1 MIDYYE
7 FQVLANSAAGK
18 STQRDIAAKAGISV
32 GSVNKA
38 VASLQEKGLLNSS
51 AAPTSAGIAA
61 LEPYRVDNAII
72 LAAGMATRFAPL
84 SFEKPKALFEVQGE
98 ILIERLIRQL
108 KEAGI
113 DDITVV
119 VGYMKE
125 SFFYLEDKFGVKIA
139 VSNDYSKRNNH
150 SSLLA
155 VKSSFGNTYLC
166 SSDLYFEKNVF
177 SPYSY
182 GTWVTCVKKG
192 GPDDRYILKSNR
204 TGQVSEMS
212 KTGTGHYEM
221 RGPAHFTKDDA
232 TRLIAHIEDEYDQPE
247 TAPKLWDD
255 ILAEHLD
262 EFSLR
267 ARILPKGV
275 MHEFNYVQ
283 DLASFDAD
291 FFENVDSRIL
301 ENICRALECKRSD
314 ITGVEPVKA
323 GLTNLSV
330 LFSCKGKQYI
340 YRHPGVGTEEIV
352 NRRAEAHALGIA
364 KKLSLDETYV
374 YEDPEEG
381 WKISAYI
388 PGCEEFDYY
397 NPAHV
402 KQAMQILR
410 TLHTSGETSPWSFDF
425 HDEGK
430 HIVKLLKDA
439 SYPLPRDFDSLSQEI
454 DTLASYL
461 KLEAGAPV
469 LCHND
474 FYGPNLLVKGD
485 EMQLIDWEYAAMGD
499 YGYDLG
505 NFVSQGSGYS
515 IEQAE
520 SLVSIYFGREAT
532 AEEVRHC
539 LGCTAVVGWYWYVWS
554 IYKEMQGNPV
564 GEWLYIWYK
573 AAKQFCAH
581 VLPQYRANAPQAA
594 GAQGGALT
602 KEEFDRLVALEQAG
616 KATPEQLELLEPYR
630 AKRAILF
637 AAGFGSRMRPIT
649 ISTPKP
655 LVRVHGT
662 RIIDR
667 LIDALLSVGVDEIY
681 IVRGYL
687 KDSFDQLL
695 AKYPTLKFID
705 NPLFDTTN
713 NISSALV
720 AKDHFENA
728 YAFESDLLIE
738 NTDLITK
745 YQYAS
750 NYLAIPVERTDD
762 WYFDASEDGVITHIA
777 KGKGAPCWQ
786 MVGCSYWSAADGKR
800 LSRDIPEVFA
810 RGGECEQIFWD
821 DVALDR
827 KPEGYAIHVRQCT
840 ADDIT
845 EIDSFAELQEID
857 PAYRIG

>member
-7 FQVLANSAAGK
+7 FQVLANSAAQK

-155 VKSSFGNTYLC
+155 VKNSFGNTYLC

-232 TRLIAHIEDEYDQPE
+232 ARLIAQIEDEYDQPE

-410 TLHTSGETSPWSFDF
+410 TLHTSGEVSPWSFDF

-454 DTLASYL
+454 DALASYL
-461 KLEAGAPV
+461 ELEAGAPV

-474 FYGPNLLVKGD
+474 FYGPNLLVKGN

-499 YGYDLG
+499 YGCDLG

-581 VLPQYRANAPQAA
+581 VLPQYRANAPQAT
-594 GAQGGALT
+594 GAQGGTLA

-630 AKRAILF
+630 AKQAILF

-720 AKDHFENA
+720 AKDHFQNA

-738 NTDLITK
+738 NTELITK

-777 KGKGAPCWQ
+777 KGKDAPCWQ

-827 KPEGYAIHVRQCT
+827 KPEDYAIHVRQCT

-857 PAYRIG
+857 PAYRID

>member
-7 FQVLANSAAGK
+7 FQVLANSAAQK

-155 VKSSFGNTYLC
+155 VKNSFGNTYLC

-221 RGPAHFTKDDA
+221 RGPAHFTKEDA

-301 ENICRALECKRSD
+301 ENICKALECKRSD

-410 TLHTSGETSPWSFDF
+410 TLHTSGEVSPWSFDF

-430 HIVKLLKDA
+430 RIVKLLKDA

-454 DTLASYL
+454 DALASYL

-499 YGYDLG
+499 YGCDLG

-564 GEWLYIWYK
+564 GEWLYTWYK

-581 VLPQYRANAPQAA
+581 VLPQYRANAPQAT
-594 GAQGGALT
+594 GAQGGTLA

-738 NTDLITK
+738 NTELITK

-777 KGKGAPCWQ
+777 KGKDAPCWQ

-857 PAYRIG
+857 PAYRID

>member
-7 FQVLANSAAGK
+7 FQVLANSAARK

-125 SFFYLEDKFGVKIA
+125 SFFYLEDKFGVKII

-155 VKSSFGNTYLC
+155 VKNSFGNTYLC

-301 ENICRALECKRSD
+301 ENICKALECKRSD

-352 NRRAEAHALGIA
+352 NRRAEAHALEIA

-388 PGCEEFDYY
+388 PGCEEFDYQ

-410 TLHTSGETSPWSFDF
+410 TLHTSGEVSPWSFDF

-499 YGYDLG
+499 YGCDLG

-515 IEQAE
+515 IKQAE

-581 VLPQYRANAPQAA
+581 VLPQYRANVPQAT
-594 GAQGGALT
+594 GAQGGTLA

-738 NTDLITK
+738 NTELITK

-762 WYFDASEDGVITHIA
+762 WYFDANEDGVITHIA
-777 KGKGAPCWQ
+777 KGKDAPCWQ
-786 MVGCSYWSAADGKR
+786 MVGCSYWSAADGKL

-827 KPEGYAIHVRQCT
+827 KPEDYAIHVRQCT

-857 PAYRIG
+857 PAYRID

>member
-7 FQVLANSAAGK
+7 FQVLANSAAQK

-38 VASLQEKGLLNSS
+38 VASLQEMGLLNSS

-108 KEAGI
+108 QEAGI

-155 VKSSFGNTYLC
+155 VKNSFGNTYLC

-192 GPDDRYILKSNR
+192 GPDDRYILKSSR

-221 RGPAHFTKDDA
+221 RGPAHFTKGDA

-352 NRRAEAHALGIA
+352 NRRAEAHALEIA

-402 KQAMQILR
+402 KQAMRILR
-410 TLHTSGETSPWSFDF
+410 TLHTSGEVSPWSFDF

-461 KLEAGAPV
+461 ELEAGAPV

-499 YGYDLG
+499 YGCDLG

-564 GEWLYIWYK
+564 GEWLYTWYK

-581 VLPQYRANAPQAA
+581 VLPQYRANAPQAT
-594 GAQGGALT
+594 GAQGGTLT

-720 AKDHFENA
+720 AKDHFQNA

-738 NTDLITK
+738 STALITK

-777 KGKGAPCWQ
+777 KGKDAPCWQ

-827 KPEGYAIHVRQCT
+827 KPEDYAIHVRQCT

-857 PAYRIG
+857 PAYRID

>member
-7 FQVLANSAAGK
+7 FQVLANSAAQK
-18 STQRDIAAKAGISV
+18 STQRDIATKAGISV

-84 SFEKPKALFEVQGE
+84 SFERPKALFEVQGE
-98 ILIERLIRQL
+98 VLIERLIRQL

-155 VKSSFGNTYLC
+155 VKNSFGNTYLC

-221 RGPAHFTKDDA
+221 RGPAHFTKEDA

-301 ENICRALECKRSD
+301 ENICKALECTRSD

-410 TLHTSGETSPWSFDF
+410 TLHTSGEVSPWSFNF

-454 DTLASYL
+454 DTLASCL

-499 YGYDLG
+499 YGCDLG

-581 VLPQYRANAPQAA
+581 VLPQYRANAPQAT
-594 GAQGGALT
+594 GAQGGTLA
-602 KEEFDRLVALEQAG
+602 KEEFDHLVALEQAG
-616 KATPEQLELLEPYR
+616 KATPEQLEQLEPYR

-738 NTDLITK
+738 NTELITK

-777 KGKGAPCWQ
+777 KGKDAPCWQ

-827 KPEGYAIHVRQCT
+827 KPEDYAIHVRQCT

-857 PAYRIG
+857 PAYRID

>member
-7 FQVLANSAAGK
+7 FQVLANSAAQK

-155 VKSSFGNTYLC
+155 VKNSFGNTYLC

-232 TRLIAHIEDEYDQPE
+232 ARLIAHIEDEYDQPE

-301 ENICRALECKRSD
+301 ENICKALECKRSD

-388 PGCEEFDYY
+388 PGCEEFDYH

-410 TLHTSGETSPWSFDF
+410 TLHTSGEVSPWSFDF

-430 HIVKLLKDA
+430 RIVKLLKDA

-499 YGYDLG
+499 YGCDLG

-581 VLPQYRANAPQAA
+581 VLPQYRANAPQAT
-594 GAQGGALT
+594 GAQGGTLA

-738 NTDLITK
+738 NTELITK
-745 YQYAS
+745 YQYTS

-762 WYFDASEDGVITHIA
+762 WYFDANEDGVITHIA
-777 KGKGAPCWQ
+777 KGKDAPCWQ

-827 KPEGYAIHVRQCT
+827 KPEDYAIHVRQCT

-857 PAYRIG
+857 PAYRID

>member
-7 FQVLANSAAGK
+7 FQVLANSAAQK

-232 TRLIAHIEDEYDQPE
+232 ARLIARIEDEYDQPE

-301 ENICRALECKRSD
+301 ENICRALDCKRSD

-410 TLHTSGETSPWSFDF
+410 TLHTSGEVSPWSFDF

-430 HIVKLLKDA
+430 HIVRLLKDA

-499 YGYDLG
+499 YGCDLG

-581 VLPQYRANAPQAA
+581 VLPQYRANAPQAT
-594 GAQGGALT
+594 GAQGGTLA

-777 KGKGAPCWQ
+777 KGKDAPCWQ

-827 KPEGYAIHVRQCT
+827 KPEDYAIHVRQCT

-857 PAYRIG
+857 PAYRID

>member
-7 FQVLANSAAGK
+7 FQVLANSAAQK

-155 VKSSFGNTYLC
+155 VKNTFGNTYLC

-314 ITGVEPVKA
+314 IMGVEPVKA

-352 NRRAEAHALGIA
+352 NRRAEAHALEIA

-388 PGCEEFDYY
+388 PGCEEFDYH

-410 TLHTSGETSPWSFDF
+410 TLHTSGEVSPWSFDF

-430 HIVKLLKDA
+430 RIVKLLKDA

-499 YGYDLG
+499 YGCDLG

-581 VLPQYRANAPQAA
+581 VLPQYRANAPQAI
-594 GAQGGALT
+594 GAQGGTLA
-602 KEEFDRLVALEQAG
+602 KEEFDRLVALERAG

-827 KPEGYAIHVRQCT
+827 KPEDYAIHVRQCT

-857 PAYRIG
+857 PAYRID

>member
-7 FQVLANSAAGK
+7 FQVLANSAARK

-108 KEAGI
+108 EEAGI

-150 SSLLA
+150 SSLLS
-155 VKSSFGNTYLC
+155 VKRAFGNTYLC
-166 SSDLYFEKNVF
+166 SSDIYFSENVF
-177 SPYSY
+177 SPYAY
-182 GTWVTCVKKG
+182 GTWISSEEKG
-192 GPDDRYILKSNR
+192 EPDDRYILKTTRSGKV
-204 TGQVSEMS
+204 TEMS

-410 TLHTSGETSPWSFDF
+410 TLHTSGEVSPWSFDF

-499 YGYDLG
+499 YGCDLG

-594 GAQGGALT
+594 GAQGGTLA

-738 NTDLITK
+738 NTELITK

-750 NYLAIPVERTDD
+750 NYLAIPVERTVD

-777 KGKGAPCWQ
+777 KGKDAPCWQ

-827 KPEGYAIHVRQCT
+827 KPEDYAIHVRQCT

-857 PAYRIG
+857 PAYRID

>member
-7 FQVLANSAAGK
+7 FQVLANSAAQK

-155 VKSSFGNTYLC
+155 VKNSFGNTYLC

-204 TGQVSEMS
+204 SGQVSEMS

-301 ENICRALECKRSD
+301 ENICKALACKRSD

-410 TLHTSGETSPWSFDF
+410 TLHTSGEVSPWSFDF

-454 DTLASYL
+454 DALASYL

-499 YGYDLG
+499 YGCDLG

-581 VLPQYRANAPQAA
+581 VLPQYRANAPQAT
-594 GAQGGALT
+594 GAQGGTLA
-602 KEEFDRLVALEQAG
+602 KEEFDRLVALERAG

-687 KDSFDQLL
+687 KDSFNQLL

-738 NTDLITK
+738 NTELIAK

-777 KGKGAPCWQ
+777 KGKDAPCWQ

-827 KPEGYAIHVRQCT
+827 KPEDYAIHVRQCT

-857 PAYRIG
+857 PAYRID

>member
-7 FQVLANSAAGK
+7 FQVLANSAAQK

-38 VASLQEKGLLNSS
+38 VASLQKKGLLNSS

-221 RGPAHFTKDDA
+221 RGPAHFTEDDA

-410 TLHTSGETSPWSFDF
+410 TLHTSGEVSPWSFDF

-454 DTLASYL
+454 DALASYL

-499 YGYDLG
+499 YGCDLG

-581 VLPQYRANAPQAA
+581 VLPQYRANAPQVT
-594 GAQGGALT
+594 GAQGGALA

-720 AKDHFENA
+720 AKDHFQNA

-738 NTDLITK
+738 NTALITK

-762 WYFDASEDGVITHIA
+762 WYFDADEDGVITHIA
-777 KGKGAPCWQ
+777 KGKDAPCWQ

-810 RGGECEQIFWD
+810 HGGECEQIFWD

-827 KPEGYAIHVRQCT
+827 KPEDYAIHVRQCT

-857 PAYRIG
+857 PAYRID

>member
-7 FQVLANSAAGK
+7 FQVLANSAAQK

-155 VKSSFGNTYLC
+155 VKNSFGNTYLC

-232 TRLIAHIEDEYDQPE
+232 ARLIARIEDEYDQPE

-410 TLHTSGETSPWSFDF
+410 TLHTSGEVSPWSFDF

-499 YGYDLG
+499 YGCDLG

-581 VLPQYRANAPQAA
+581 VLPQYRANAPQAI
-594 GAQGGALT
+594 GAQGGTLA
-602 KEEFDRLVALEQAG
+602 KEEFDRLVALERAG

-720 AKDHFENA
+720 AKDHFQNA

-738 NTDLITK
+738 NTELITK

-777 KGKGAPCWQ
+777 KGKDAPCWQ

-857 PAYRIG
+857 PAYRID

>member
-1 MIDYYE
+1 M
-7 FQVLANSAAGK
+7 
-18 STQRDIAAKAGISV
+18 
-32 GSVNKA
+32 
-38 VASLQEKGLLNSS
+38 
-51 AAPTSAGIAA
+51 
-61 LEPYRVDNAII
+61 
-72 LAAGMATRFAPL
+72 
-84 SFEKPKALFEVQGE
+84 
-98 ILIERLIRQL
+98 
-108 KEAGI
+108 
-113 DDITVV
+113 
-119 VGYMKE
+119 
-125 SFFYLEDKFGVKIA
+125 
-139 VSNDYSKRNNH
+139 
-150 SSLLA
+150 
-155 VKSSFGNTYLC
+155 
-166 SSDLYFEKNVF
+166 
-177 SPYSY
+177 
-182 GTWVTCVKKG
+182 
-192 GPDDRYILKSNR
+192 
-204 TGQVSEMS
+204 
-212 KTGTGHYEM
+212 
-221 RGPAHFTKDDA
+221 
-232 TRLIAHIEDEYDQPE
+232 
-247 TAPKLWDD
+247 
-255 ILAEHLD
+255 
-262 EFSLR
+262 
-267 ARILPKGV
+267 
-275 MHEFNYVQ
+275 
-283 DLASFDAD
+283 
-291 FFENVDSRIL
+291 
-301 ENICRALECKRSD
+301 
-314 ITGVEPVKA
+314 
-323 GLTNLSV
+323 
-330 LFSCKGKQYI
+330 
-340 YRHPGVGTEEIV
+340 
-352 NRRAEAHALGIA
+352 
-364 KKLSLDETYV
+364 
-374 YEDPEEG
+374 
-381 WKISAYI
+381 
-388 PGCEEFDYY
+388 
-397 NPAHV
+397 
-402 KQAMQILR
+402 
-410 TLHTSGETSPWSFDF
+410 
-425 HDEGK
+425 
-430 HIVKLLKDA
+430 
-439 SYPLPRDFDSLSQEI
+439 
-454 DTLASYL
+454 
-461 KLEAGAPV
+461 

-499 YGYDLG
+499 YGCDLG

-581 VLPQYRANAPQAA
+581 VLPQYRASSPQAA
-594 GAQGGALT
+594 DAQRGSLT
-602 KEEFDRLVALEQAG
+602 REEFDRLVALEQAG
-616 KATPEQLELLEPYR
+616 EATPEQLEQLEPYR

-695 AKYPTLKFID
+695 AKYPTLQFID
-705 NPLFDTTN
+705 NPLFDSTN

-738 NTDLITK
+738 NTELITK

-750 NYLAIPVERTDD
+750 NYLAIPVEHTDD
-762 WYFDASEDGVITHIA
+762 WYFDADEDGVITHIA
-777 KGKGAPCWQ
+777 KGKDAPCWQ

-810 RGGECEQIFWD
+810 RGGDCEQIFWD

-827 KPEGYAIHVRQCT
+827 KPEQYAIRVRECT

-857 PAYRIG
+857 PAYRID

>member
-7 FQVLANSAAGK
+7 FQVLANSAAQK

-155 VKSSFGNTYLC
+155 VKNSFGNTYLC

-232 TRLIAHIEDEYDQPE
+232 ARLIAHIEDEYDQPE

-410 TLHTSGETSPWSFDF
+410 TLHTSGEVSPWSFDF

-430 HIVKLLKDA
+430 RIVKLLKDA

-454 DTLASYL
+454 DALASYL
-461 KLEAGAPV
+461 ELEAGAPV

-499 YGYDLG
+499 YGCDLG

-573 AAKQFCAH
+573 AAKQFCAY

-594 GAQGGALT
+594 GTQEGALT

-616 KATPEQLELLEPYR
+616 EATPEQLELLEPYR

-786 MVGCSYWSAADGKR
+786 MVGCSYWSAADGRR

-827 KPEGYAIHVRQCT
+827 KPEDYAIHVRQCT

-857 PAYRIG
+857 PAYRID

>member
-38 VASLQEKGLLNSS
+38 VASLQEKSLLNSS

-125 SFFYLEDKFGVKIA
+125 SFFYLEDRFGVKIA

-192 GPDDRYILKSNR
+192 GPDDRYILKSSR

-212 KTGTGHYEM
+212 KTGTGRYEM

-301 ENICRALECKRSD
+301 ENICRALDCKRSD

-499 YGYDLG
+499 YGCDLG

-581 VLPQYRANAPQAA
+581 VLPQYRANAPQAT
-594 GAQGGALT
+594 GAQGGALA

-738 NTDLITK
+738 NTALITK

-777 KGKGAPCWQ
+777 KGKDAPCWQ

-827 KPEGYAIHVRQCT
+827 KPEDYAIHVRQCT

-857 PAYRIG
+857 PAYRID

>member
-7 FQVLANSAAGK
+7 FQVLANSAAQK

-204 TGQVSEMS
+204 IGQVSEMS

-410 TLHTSGETSPWSFDF
+410 TLHTSGEVSPWSFDF

-499 YGYDLG
+499 YGCDLG

-581 VLPQYRANAPQAA
+581 VLPQYRANAPQAT
-594 GAQGGALT
+594 GAQGGTLA

-720 AKDHFENA
+720 AKDHFQNA

-762 WYFDASEDGVITHIA
+762 WYFDADEDGVITHIA
-777 KGKGAPCWQ
+777 KGKDAPCWQ

-827 KPEGYAIHVRQCT
+827 KPEDYAIHVRQCT

-857 PAYRIG
+857 PAYRID

>member
-7 FQVLANSAAGK
+7 FQVLANSAAQK

-108 KEAGI
+108 KEASI

-155 VKSSFGNTYLC
+155 VKNSFGNTYLC

-182 GTWVTCVKKG
+182 GTWVTCVRKG

-232 TRLIAHIEDEYDQPE
+232 ARLIAHIEDEYDQPE

-301 ENICRALECKRSD
+301 ENICKALECKRSD

-410 TLHTSGETSPWSFDF
+410 TLHTSGEVSPWSFDF

-499 YGYDLG
+499 YGCDLG

-581 VLPQYRANAPQAA
+581 VLPQYRANAPQAT
-594 GAQGGALT
+594 GAQGGTLA
-602 KEEFDRLVALEQAG
+602 KEEFDRLVALERAG
-616 KATPEQLELLEPYR
+616 KATPDQLELLEPYR

-720 AKDHFENA
+720 AKDHFQNA

-738 NTDLITK
+738 NTELITK

-777 KGKGAPCWQ
+777 KGKDAPCWQ

-827 KPEGYAIHVRQCT
+827 KPEDYAIRVRQCT

-857 PAYRIG
+857 PAYRID

>member
-192 GPDDRYILKSNR
+192 GPDDRYILKSGR
-204 TGQVSEMS
+204 SGQVSEMS

-232 TRLIAHIEDEYDQPE
+232 ARLIAHIEDEYDQPE

-267 ARILPKGV
+267 ARVLPKGV

-410 TLHTSGETSPWSFDF
+410 TLHTSGEVSPWSFDF

-499 YGYDLG
+499 YGCDLG

-581 VLPQYRANAPQAA
+581 VLPQYRANAPQAT
-594 GAQGGALT
+594 GAQGGTLA
-602 KEEFDRLVALEQAG
+602 KEEFDRLVALERAG

-681 IVRGYL
+681 VVRGYL

-720 AKDHFENA
+720 AKDHFQNA

-827 KPEGYAIHVRQCT
+827 KPEDYAIHVRQCT

-857 PAYRIG
+857 PAYRID

>member
-7 FQVLANSAAGK
+7 FQVLANSAAQK

-155 VKSSFGNTYLC
+155 VKNSFGNTYLC

-192 GPDDRYILKSNR
+192 GPDDRYILKSSR

-232 TRLIAHIEDEYDQPE
+232 ARLIAHIEDEYDQPE

-410 TLHTSGETSPWSFDF
+410 TLHTSGEVSPWSFDF

-499 YGYDLG
+499 YGCDLG

-594 GAQGGALT
+594 GAQGGTLT

-720 AKDHFENA
+720 AKDHFQNA

-738 NTDLITK
+738 NTALITK

-777 KGKGAPCWQ
+777 KGKDAPCWQ

-827 KPEGYAIHVRQCT
+827 KPEDYAIHVRQCT

-857 PAYRIG
+857 PAYRID

>member
-7 FQVLANSAAGK
+7 FQVLANSAAQK

-155 VKSSFGNTYLC
+155 VKNSFGNTYLC

-232 TRLIAHIEDEYDQPE
+232 ARLIAHIEDEYDQPE

-410 TLHTSGETSPWSFDF
+410 TLHTSGEVSPWSFDF

-499 YGYDLG
+499 YGCDLG

-581 VLPQYRANAPQAA
+581 VLPQYRANAPQAT
-594 GAQGGALT
+594 GAQGGTLA

-777 KGKGAPCWQ
+777 KGKDAPCWQ

-827 KPEGYAIHVRQCT
+827 KPEDYAIHVRQCT

-857 PAYRIG
+857 PAYRID

>member
-7 FQVLANSAAGK
+7 FQVLANSAAQK

-155 VKSSFGNTYLC
+155 VKNSFGNTYLC

-232 TRLIAHIEDEYDQPE
+232 ARLIARIEDEYDQPE

-410 TLHTSGETSPWSFDF
+410 TLHTSGEVSPWSFDF

-499 YGYDLG
+499 YGCDLG

-581 VLPQYRANAPQAA
+581 VLPQYRANAPQAT
-594 GAQGGALT
+594 GAQGGTLA

-777 KGKGAPCWQ
+777 KGKDAPCWQ

-827 KPEGYAIHVRQCT
+827 KPEDYAIHVRQCT

-857 PAYRIG
+857 PAYRID

>member
-7 FQVLANSAAGK
+7 FQVLSNSVAEK
-18 STQRDIAAKAGISV
+18 TTQRDIAAKAGISV

-38 VASLQEKGLLNSS
+38 VASLQEKGLLDSKS
-51 AAPTSAGIAA
+51 TPTSAGIAA

-125 SFFYLEDKFGVKIA
+125 SFFYLEDKFGVSIA
-139 VSNDYSKRNNH
+139 VSSDYSKRNNH

-155 VKSSFGNTYLC
+155 VKGVFGNTYLC

-192 GPDDRYILKSNR
+192 GPDDRYILKSSR
-204 TGQVSEMS
+204 SGQVSEMS

-232 TRLIAHIEDEYDQPE
+232 ARLIAHIEDEFDRPE

-267 ARILPKGV
+267 ARVLPKGV

-301 ENICRALECKRSD
+301 ENICKALDCKRSD

-388 PGCEEFDYY
+388 PGCEEFDYH

-410 TLHTSGETSPWSFDF
+410 TLHTSGEVSPWSFDF
-425 HDEGK
+425 HDEGR
-430 HIVKLLKDA
+430 HIVQLLKEA
-439 SYPLPRDFDSLSQEI
+439 SYPLPPDFDSLSQEI

-499 YGYDLG
+499 CP
-505 NFVSQGSGYS
+505 SAS
-515 IEQAE
+515 I
-520 SLVSIYFGREAT
+520 RPNRR
-532 AEEVRHC
+532 VR
-539 LGCTAVVGWYWYVWS
+539 S
-554 IYKEMQGNPV
+554 
-564 GEWLYIWYK
+564 
-573 AAKQFCAH
+573 
-581 VLPQYRANAPQAA
+581 
-594 GAQGGALT
+594 
-602 KEEFDRLVALEQAG
+602 
-616 KATPEQLELLEPYR
+616 
-630 AKRAILF
+630 
-637 AAGFGSRMRPIT
+637 
-649 ISTPKP
+649 
-655 LVRVHGT
+655 
-662 RIIDR
+662 
-667 LIDALLSVGVDEIY
+667 
-681 IVRGYL
+681 
-687 KDSFDQLL
+687 
-695 AKYPTLKFID
+695 
-705 NPLFDTTN
+705 
-713 NISSALV
+713 
-720 AKDHFENA
+720 
-728 YAFESDLLIE
+728 
-738 NTDLITK
+738 
-745 YQYAS
+745 
-750 NYLAIPVERTDD
+750 
-762 WYFDASEDGVITHIA
+762 
-777 KGKGAPCWQ
+777 
-786 MVGCSYWSAADGKR
+786 WSA
-800 LSRDIPEVFA
+800 
-810 RGGECEQIFWD
+810 
-821 DVALDR
+821 
-827 KPEGYAIHVRQCT
+827 
-840 ADDIT
+840 
-845 EIDSFAELQEID
+845 
-857 PAYRIG
+857 

>member
-301 ENICRALECKRSD
+301 ENICKALECKRSD
-314 ITGVEPVKA
+314 IAGVEPVKA

-410 TLHTSGETSPWSFDF
+410 TLHTSGEVSPWSFDF

-439 SYPLPRDFDSLSQEI
+439 SYPLPRDFDSLAQEI

-461 KLEAGAPV
+461 KLETGAPV

-499 YGYDLG
+499 YGCDLG

-581 VLPQYRANAPQAA
+581 VLPQYRANAPQAT
-594 GAQGGALT
+594 GAQGGALA

-720 AKDHFENA
+720 AKDHFQNA

-738 NTDLITK
+738 NTELITK

-777 KGKGAPCWQ
+777 KGKDAPCWQ

-827 KPEGYAIHVRQCT
+827 KPEDYAIHVRQCT

-857 PAYRIG
+857 PAYRID

>member
-301 ENICRALECKRSD
+301 ENICKALDCKRSD

-381 WKISAYI
+381 WKISVYI

-410 TLHTSGETSPWSFDF
+410 TLHTSGEVSPWSFNF

-461 KLEAGAPV
+461 ELEAGAPV

-499 YGYDLG
+499 YGCDLG

-728 YAFESDLLIE
+728 YAFESDLRIE

-857 PAYRIG
+857 PAYRID

>member
-7 FQVLANSAAGK
+7 FQVLANSAARK

-38 VASLQEKGLLNSS
+38 VASLQKKGLLNSS

-301 ENICRALECKRSD
+301 ENICKALECKRSD

-410 TLHTSGETSPWSFDF
+410 TLHTSGEVSPWSFDF

-499 YGYDLG
+499 YGCDLG

-602 KEEFDRLVALEQAG
+602 KEEFDRLVALERAG

-681 IVRGYL
+681 VVRGYL

-720 AKDHFENA
+720 AKDHFQNA

-738 NTDLITK
+738 NTELITK

-777 KGKGAPCWQ
+777 KGKDAPCWQ

-827 KPEGYAIHVRQCT
+827 KPEDYAIHVRQCT

-857 PAYRIG
+857 PAYRID

>member
-7 FQVLANSAAGK
+7 FQVLANSATGK

-155 VKSSFGNTYLC
+155 VKNSFGNTYLC

-232 TRLIAHIEDEYDQPE
+232 ARLIAHIEDEYDQPE

-410 TLHTSGETSPWSFDF
+410 TLHTSGEVSPWSFDF

-461 KLEAGAPV
+461 ELEAGAPV

-499 YGYDLG
+499 YGCDLG

-581 VLPQYRANAPQAA
+581 VLPQYRANTPQAT
-594 GAQGGALT
+594 GAQGGTLA

-616 KATPEQLELLEPYR
+616 KATPEQLEQLEPYR

-720 AKDHFENA
+720 AKDHFQNA

-762 WYFDASEDGVITHIA
+762 WYFDAGEDGVITHIA
-777 KGKGAPCWQ
+777 KGKDAPCWQ

-810 RGGECEQIFWD
+810 HGGECEQIFWD

-827 KPEGYAIHVRQCT
+827 KPEDYAIHVRQCT

-857 PAYRIG
+857 PAYRID

>member
-1 MIDYYE
+1 MIDFYE

-155 VKSSFGNTYLC
+155 VKNSFGNTYLC

-192 GPDDRYILKSNR
+192 GPDDRYILKSSR

-232 TRLIAHIEDEYDQPE
+232 ARLIAHIEDEYDQPE

-301 ENICRALECKRSD
+301 ENICKALECKRSD

-410 TLHTSGETSPWSFDF
+410 TLHTSGEVSPWSFDF

-461 KLEAGAPV
+461 ELEAGAPV

-499 YGYDLG
+499 YGCDLG

-581 VLPQYRANAPQAA
+581 VLPQYRANAPQAI
-594 GAQGGALT
+594 GAQGGTLA
-602 KEEFDRLVALEQAG
+602 KEEFDRLVALERAG

-728 YAFESDLLIE
+728 YVFESDLLIE
-738 NTDLITK
+738 NTALITK

-777 KGKGAPCWQ
+777 KGKDAPCWQ

-827 KPEGYAIHVRQCT
+827 KPEDYAIHVRQCT

-857 PAYRIG
+857 PAYRID

>member
-7 FQVLANSAAGK
+7 FQVLANSAARK

-38 VASLQEKGLLNSS
+38 VASLQKKGLLNSS

-155 VKSSFGNTYLC
+155 VKNSFGNTYLC

-410 TLHTSGETSPWSFDF
+410 TLHTSGEVSPWSFDF

-499 YGYDLG
+499 YGCDLG

-581 VLPQYRANAPQAA
+581 VLPQYRANAPQAT
-594 GAQGGALT
+594 GAQGGTLA

-720 AKDHFENA
+720 AKDHFQNA

-738 NTDLITK
+738 NTELITK

-777 KGKGAPCWQ
+777 KGKDAPCWQ
-786 MVGCSYWSAADGKR
+786 MVGCSYWSAADGRR
-800 LSRDIPEVFA
+800 LSHDIPEVFA
-810 RGGECEQIFWD
+810 RGGECKQIFWD

-827 KPEGYAIHVRQCT
+827 KPEDYAIHVRRCT

-857 PAYRIG
+857 PAYRID

>member
-232 TRLIAHIEDEYDQPE
+232 ARLIARIEDEYDQPE

-301 ENICRALECKRSD
+301 ENICRALDCKRSD

-499 YGYDLG
+499 YGCDLG

-681 IVRGYL
+681 VVRGYL

-720 AKDHFENA
+720 AKDHFQNA

-738 NTDLITK
+738 NTELITK

-777 KGKGAPCWQ
+777 KGKDAPCWQ

-827 KPEGYAIHVRQCT
+827 KPEDYAIHVRQCT

-857 PAYRIG
+857 PAYRID

>member
-1 MIDYYE
+1 MIDFYE

-155 VKSSFGNTYLC
+155 VKNSFGNTYLC

-388 PGCEEFDYY
+388 PGCEEFDYR

-410 TLHTSGETSPWSFDF
+410 TLHTSGEVSPWSFDF

-430 HIVKLLKDA
+430 RIVKLLKDA

-454 DTLASYL
+454 DALASYL
-461 KLEAGAPV
+461 ELEAGAPV

-499 YGYDLG
+499 YGCDLG

-581 VLPQYRANAPQAA
+581 VLPQYRANAPQAI
-594 GAQGGALT
+594 GAQGGTLA
-602 KEEFDRLVALEQAG
+602 KEEFDRLVALERAG
-616 KATPEQLELLEPYR
+616 KVTPEQLELLEPYR

-738 NTDLITK
+738 NTELITK
-745 YQYAS
+745 YQYTS
-750 NYLAIPVERTDD
+750 NYLAIPVECTDD
-762 WYFDASEDGVITHIA
+762 WYFDADEDGVITHIA
-777 KGKGAPCWQ
+777 KGKDAPCWQ

-827 KPEGYAIHVRQCT
+827 KPEDYAIHVRQCT

-857 PAYRIG
+857 PAYRID

>member
-7 FQVLANSAAGK
+7 FQVLANSAAQK

-155 VKSSFGNTYLC
+155 VKNSFGNTYLC

-232 TRLIAHIEDEYDQPE
+232 ARLIAHIEDEYDQPE

-410 TLHTSGETSPWSFDF
+410 TLHTSGEVSPWSFDF

-461 KLEAGAPV
+461 ELEAGAPV

-499 YGYDLG
+499 YGCDLG

-857 PAYRIG
+857 PAYRID

>member
-1 MIDYYE
+1 MIDFYE

-221 RGPAHFTKDDA
+221 RGPAHFTKEDA

-267 ARILPKGV
+267 ARVLPKGV

-301 ENICRALECKRSD
+301 ENICKALECKRSD

-410 TLHTSGETSPWSFDF
+410 TLHTSGEVSPWSFDF

-461 KLEAGAPV
+461 ELEAGAPV

-499 YGYDLG
+499 YGCDLG

-564 GEWLYIWYK
+564 GEWLYTWYK

-581 VLPQYRANAPQAA
+581 VLPQYRANAPQAT
-594 GAQGGALT
+594 GAQGGTLA
-602 KEEFDRLVALEQAG
+602 KEEFDRLVALERAG

-720 AKDHFENA
+720 AKDHFQNA

-738 NTDLITK
+738 NTELITK

-762 WYFDASEDGVITHIA
+762 WYFDAGEDGVITHIA
-777 KGKGAPCWQ
+777 KGKDAPCWQ

-827 KPEGYAIHVRQCT
+827 KPEDYAIHVRQCT

-857 PAYRIG
+857 PAYRID

>member
-38 VASLQEKGLLNSS
+38 VASLQKKGLLNSK
-51 AAPTSAGIAA
+51 AAPTDAGIAA

-108 KEAGI
+108 QEAGI

-155 VKSSFGNTYLC
+155 VKNAFGNTYLC

-204 TGQVSEMS
+204 SGQVSEMS

-232 TRLIAHIEDEYDQPE
+232 TRLIAHIEDEFDQPE

-267 ARILPKGV
+267 ARVLPKGV

-301 ENICRALECKRSD
+301 ENICKALECKRSD

-381 WKISAYI
+381 WKISAFI
-388 PGCEEFDYY
+388 PGCEEFDYQ

-410 TLHTSGETSPWSFDF
+410 TLHTSGEVSPWSFDF

-499 YGYDLG
+499 YGCDLG

-573 AAKQFCAH
+573 AAKQFCAY
-581 VLPQYRANAPQAA
+581 VLPQYRANASQAA
-594 GAQGGALT
+594 GVQEGTLA

-616 KATPEQLELLEPYR
+616 EATPEQLELLEPYR

-738 NTDLITK
+738 NTELITK
-745 YQYAS
+745 YQYTS

-762 WYFDASEDGVITHIA
+762 WYFDADEDGVITHIA
-777 KGKGAPCWQ
+777 KGKDAPCWQ

-800 LSRDIPEVFA
+800 LSHDIPEVFA
-810 RGGECEQIFWD
+810 RGGDCEQIFWD

-827 KPEGYAIHVRQCT
+827 KPEDYAIHVRQCT

-857 PAYRIG
+857 PAYRID

>member
-301 ENICRALECKRSD
+301 ENICKALDCKRSD

-381 WKISAYI
+381 WKISVYI

-410 TLHTSGETSPWSFDF
+410 TLHTSGEVSPWSFNF

-461 KLEAGAPV
+461 ELEAGAPV

-499 YGYDLG
+499 YGCDLG

-581 VLPQYRANAPQAA
+581 VLPQYRANAPQAT
-594 GAQGGALT
+594 GAQGGTLA
-602 KEEFDRLVALEQAG
+602 KEEFDRLVALERAG

-667 LIDALLSVGVDEIY
+667 LIDALLSVGVDEVY

-720 AKDHFENA
+720 AKDHFQNA

-738 NTDLITK
+738 NTELITK

-762 WYFDASEDGVITHIA
+762 WYFDAGEDDVITHIA
-777 KGKGAPCWQ
+777 KGKDAPCWQ

-827 KPEGYAIHVRQCT
+827 KPEDYAIHVRQCT

-857 PAYRIG
+857 PAYRID

>member
-7 FQVLANSAAGK
+7 FQVLANSAARK

-38 VASLQEKGLLNSS
+38 VASLQKKGLLNSS

-61 LEPYRVDNAII
+61 LEPYRVNNAII

-301 ENICRALECKRSD
+301 ENICKALDCKRSD

-381 WKISAYI
+381 WKISVYI

-410 TLHTSGETSPWSFDF
+410 TLHTSGEVSPWSFNF

-461 KLEAGAPV
+461 ELEAGAPV

-499 YGYDLG
+499 YGCDLG

-738 NTDLITK
+738 NTELITK

-800 LSRDIPEVFA
+800 LSHDIPEVFA

-827 KPEGYAIHVRQCT
+827 KPEDYAIHVRQCT

-857 PAYRIG
+857 PAYRID